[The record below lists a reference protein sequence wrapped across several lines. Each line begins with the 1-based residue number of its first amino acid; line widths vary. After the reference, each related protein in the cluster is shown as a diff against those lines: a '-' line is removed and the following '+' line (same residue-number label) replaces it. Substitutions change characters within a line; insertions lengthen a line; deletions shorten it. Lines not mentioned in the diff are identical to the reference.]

1 MSRASIPVAPVA
13 IRSAAHSD
21 VDAIA
26 AILRANRRDPSLFQ
40 VPREQIRRT
49 VSDFVVAADERGVVI
64 GCTALY
70 GRDGDWGEVF
80 AVAVDPAAHGRG
92 VGTALVRAAVKR
104 AREAGLPRVW
114 LGTAKPAYFARLGF
128 RPMSRWALPLSTLG
142 RKLLLVLQQPPSRWL
157 PAIFGRHRFMALTLP
172 DQGLRPET
180 MIDLRGGDQRL

>member
-1 MSRASIPVAPVA
+1 MSQALSPPIA
-13 IRSAAHSD
+13 IRPAGHGD

-40 VPREQIRRT
+40 VPRGQLRRT
-49 VSDFVVAADERGVVI
+49 VSDFVVAASERGDVI

-70 GRDGDWGEVF
+70 GRDGDWGEIF
-80 AVAVDPAAHGRG
+80 AVAVDPAVHGRG
-92 VGTALVRAAVKR
+92 VGSALVRAAVER

-128 RPMSRWALPLSTLG
+128 RPISRWTLPLSTLG

-157 PAIFGRHRFMALTLP
+157 PAIFGRHRFMAMNVP
-172 DQGLRPET
+172 DQGPRRET